1 MRRYKSDLTP
11 EERAARSV
19 DARAIRLAAME
30 ALARRE
36 HSLEDLRRKLIDKGF
51 EAESVGTVLE
61 ALAAKGLVSNARFT
75 SSFVSY
81 HAGRGQGPARIR
93 AELRMK
99 GISDAEIA
107 AALAS
112 ADADWTALACAV
124 RRKRFGPQAPHAP
137 RERAKQARFL
147 QYRGFSAD
155 QVRAALAEGGE
166 DMHLEL
172 DAD

>member
-1 MRRYKSDLTP
+1 MRRHKPELSP
-11 EERAARSV
+11 EERGARSV
-19 DARAIRLAAME
+19 DAQAIRLAATQ

-36 HSLEDLRRKLIDKGF
+36 YSLADLRRKLTDKGF
-51 EAESVGTVLE
+51 KAEAVGSVLE

-81 HAGRGQGPARIR
+81 HAARGQGPARIR
-93 AELRMK
+93 AELRTK
-99 GISDAEIA
+99 GVSDAEIA
-107 AALAS
+107 DALAS
-112 ADADWTALACAV
+112 ADADWTEIARAV
-124 RRKRFGPQAPHAP
+124 RRKRFGVSAPQAP

-166 DMHLEL
+166 DVHLEL
-172 DAD
+172 DAE